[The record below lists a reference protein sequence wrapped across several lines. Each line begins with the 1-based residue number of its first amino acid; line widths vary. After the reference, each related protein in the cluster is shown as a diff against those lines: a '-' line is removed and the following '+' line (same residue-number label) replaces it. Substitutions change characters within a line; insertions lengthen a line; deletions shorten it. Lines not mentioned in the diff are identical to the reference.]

1 MLRCLCALLLLLCPL
16 SSAAEPD
23 CSRYSEFGLALGMS
37 NRQVWQAMGRRGE
50 EEGRTKGSS
59 GYRSI
64 ERYEK
69 TSAPIL
75 VHYDGTVSKKSSA
88 RVISIETTF
97 EENVVDIPDLM
108 ETLRTRLGEPNSGA
122 ANLDNG
128 LQGGPVE
135 WINPEC
141 DVQVTLFRRAAPW
154 WEPAGSTEFHVKIDA
169 LSFALTEE
177 LRSEPARTA
186 AETESPQT
194 VVPTPPA
201 SPGASPA
208 AEAAVIHVAGVD
220 GVSHPTRRAGK
231 TPAPRLP
238 AAARSRVIDGQ
249 IILEVVVRKDGTV
262 GDVVVLQVN
271 PTGLGLEQAATRAVK
286 KWLYD
291 PAELDGEPVDARVN
305 VSFRFK

>member
-1 MLRCLCALLLLLCPL
+1 
-16 SSAAEPD
+16 
-23 CSRYSEFGLALGMS
+23 MS
-37 NRQVWQAMGRRGE
+37 NRQVWQAMGKRGE
-50 EEGRTKGSS
+50 EEGRTRDSS

-69 TSAPIL
+69 TSAPLL
-75 VHYDGTVSKKSSA
+75 VHYDGTVGKKSSA

-108 ETLRTRLGEPNSGA
+108 GTLRTRLGEPSSGA

-128 LQGGPVE
+128 LKGGPVE
-135 WINPEC
+135 WTNPEC
-141 DVQVTLFRRAAPW
+141 DVQVTLFRRAASW
-154 WEPAGSTEFHVKIDA
+154 WEPAGSAEFHVKIDA
-169 LSFALTEE
+169 LSFAQTGE
-177 LRSEPARTA
+177 LGSEP
-186 AETESPQT
+186 PQA
-194 VVPTPPA
+194 VASTPPVPVVEPSA
-201 SPGASPA
+201 ENAALPSPA
-208 AEAAVIHVAGVD
+208 TNGRTTIPGDSVEPASSDDSPMIETSVIYMAGVD

-238 AAARSRVIDGQ
+238 AAARSRVTDGQ

-262 GDVVVLQVN
+262 GDIVVLQVD
-271 PTGLGLEQAATRAVK
+271 PTGVGLEQAATRAVK
-286 KWLYD
+286 KWRYD